1 MKKFIFTLTIAAM
14 AAVSMNAEL
23 VQQDIPLTLE
33 TWGWGY
39 NCTVTAVEGG
49 LQTQLTGE
57 WGALSTGWDPVTDLS
72 EWDKIIF
79 LVESMEGCKGD
90 WFQLKAYLRDQADN
104 EKKQMEGLL
113 GNDADGSKQQYLVI
127 DLKQKIADFDLTKAR
142 VLAVQCQTVG
152 AKFVISRAYLEKEG
166 ATGLENVSIRT
177 NGIRYN
183 ILGQPV
189 GEDYKGIVIL
199 NGKKMIIY

>member
-23 VQQDIPLTLE
+23 VQQDIPLTTE

-39 NCTVTAVEGG
+39 NSTVTAVEGG
-49 LQTQLTGE
+49 LQTQITGE

-79 LVESMEGCKGD
+79 LVDSMKGCKGD

-104 EKKQMEGLL
+104 EKNKW
-113 GNDADGSKQQYLVI
+113 KVY
-127 DLKQKIADFDLTKAR
+127 
-142 VLAVQCQTVG
+142 
-152 AKFVISRAYLEKEG
+152 
-166 ATGLENVSIRT
+166 
-177 NGIRYN
+177 
-183 ILGQPV
+183 
-189 GEDYKGIVIL
+189 
-199 NGKKMIIY
+199 